1 MFTIFMKY
9 VGNRKGGLYP
19 RYKDWVKVGK
29 ANSEQEV
36 TVMLQKFKRIWKGFE
51 FKFE

>member
-1 MFTIFMKY
+1 MKY

-19 RYKDWVKVGK
+19 QYKDWTKVAK
-29 ANSEQEV
+29 ADSEQDAVEK
-36 TVMLQKFKRIWKGFE
+36 LQKFKRTWKGFE